1 MSQSTQILTVCQ
13 INLPADVK
21 ESKNKYVF
29 KHSKNDTTKDIN
41 ILDKNDNEFEKLS
54 IGPKFKYYQN
64 HEFHKL
70 KQNLTKPRT
79 VSIFHTNISSFNTN
93 HENLE
98 ILLTNLDWL
107 PIIPRKN
114 CDKHEKWLRLF
125 CQRGPKILTWSGL
138 KDWVRYICAS
148 LFLNSKRKHWSN

>member
-1 MSQSTQILTVCQ
+1 MQSVLTKKWWLSQSTQILTVCQ
-13 INLPADVK
+13 INLLSDVK
-21 ESKNKYVF
+21 ESKSNYIF

-70 KQNLTKPRT
+70 KPSLTKPST
-79 VSIFHTNISSFNTN
+79 VSIFHNISSLNIN

-98 ILLTNLDWL
+98 ILLNNLDWL
-107 PIIPRKN
+107 PIIPRNN

-125 CQRGPKILTWSGL
+125 VKEGL
-138 KDWVRYICAS
+138 R
-148 LFLNSKRKHWSN
+148 F

>member
-1 MSQSTQILTVCQ
+1 MSQSTQILTACQ
-13 INLPADVK
+13 INLPSDVK
-21 ESKNKYVF
+21 ENKDKYIF

-107 PIIPRKN
+107 PIIPGNN
-114 CDKHEKWLRLF
+114 CDKHEKWLQLF
-125 CQRGPKILTWSGL
+125 VKEGL
-138 KDWVRYICAS
+138 R
-148 LFLNSKRKHWSN
+148 F